1 MTFIVLFEDDPA
13 RSDQR
18 AAHMEAHLAF
28 LADHKTQIMAAG
40 PLFEPEGAGAGG
52 MWIVDALDVDALDK
66 AAVRRLAEA
75 DPFWPTGL
83 RRSIRILAWR
93 RVFAEGKRLT

>member
-52 MWIVDALDVDALDK
+52 MWIVDALDK
-66 AAVRRLAEA
+66 AAVRWLVEA